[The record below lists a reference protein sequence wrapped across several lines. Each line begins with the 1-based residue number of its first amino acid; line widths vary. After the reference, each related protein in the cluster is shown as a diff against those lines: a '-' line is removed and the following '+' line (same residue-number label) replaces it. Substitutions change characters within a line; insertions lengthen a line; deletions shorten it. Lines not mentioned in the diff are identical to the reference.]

1 MNLPQTLLTAALTL
15 GLTSGAMA
23 TEPVQCQKVRFSD
36 VGWTDITATTAMAS
50 EILDNL
56 GYQPQTQL
64 LSVPVTFR
72 GMHDGDLDVFLG
84 NWMPSMENDI
94 RPYLDKQSLDVHATN
109 LTGAKYTLAVPAYVY
124 DAGVK
129 TFADLAK
136 HAEQFDSSIYGIE
149 PGNDG
154 NRLINDMI
162 KANAFGLEDFRL
174 VESSE
179 AGMLAQTKRAIRRND
194 WIVFLGWAPHPMN
207 QYFEMRYLD
216 GGDDWFGP
224 NFGGAE
230 VHTVVRKGYAAECS
244 NVAQLLSNLQF
255 TVAQENAWMAAILDE
270 DLDPREA
277 AKQWLKTNPQTLE
290 AWLNNVTTFD
300 GQPALPA
307 VKGKLAL

>member
-23 TEPVQCQKVRFSD
+23 AEPAQCQKVRFSD

-154 NRLINDMI
+154 NRLISDMI

-230 VHTVVRKGYAAECS
+230 VHTVVRKGYAAECP
-244 NVAQLLSNLQF
+244 NVGKLLSNLQF

-277 AKQWLKTNPQTLE
+277 AKQWLKANPQTLE

>member
-1 MNLPQTLLTAALTL
+1 MNLPHTLLTAALTL
-15 GLTSGAMA
+15 GLTSA
-23 TEPVQCQKVRFSD
+23 TLAAEPEQCQKVRFSD
-36 VGWTDITATTAMAS
+36 VGWTDITATTAMTS
-50 EILDNL
+50 EILENL
-56 GYQPQTQL
+56 GYSTQTQL

-94 RPYLDKQSLDVHATN
+94 RPYLDKQSLDIHATN

-154 NRLINDMI
+154 NRLISDMI

-179 AGMLAQTKRAIRRND
+179 AGMLAQTKRAIRRNN

-230 VHTVVRKGYAAECS
+230 VHTVVRKGYAAECP
-244 NVAQLLSNLQF
+244 NVAKLLSNLQF
-255 TVAQENAWMAAILDE
+255 TVEQENAWMAAILDE

-277 AKQWLKTNPQTLE
+277 AKQWLKANPQALD
-290 AWLNNVTTFD
+290 AWLSGVTSQD
-300 GQPALPA
+300 GQPGLST
-307 VKGKLAL
+307 VKAKLAL

>member
-15 GLTSGAMA
+15 GLTCGAMA
-23 TEPVQCQKVRFSD
+23 AEPAQCQKVRFSD

-72 GMHDGDLDVFLG
+72 GMHDGDVDVFLG

-154 NRLINDMI
+154 NRLISDMI

-230 VHTVVRKGYAAECS
+230 VHTVVRKGYAAECP
-244 NVAQLLSNLQF
+244 NVGKLLSNLQF

-277 AKQWLKTNPQTLE
+277 AKQWLKANPQALE

>member
-23 TEPVQCQKVRFSD
+23 AEPEQCQKVRFSD

-154 NRLINDMI
+154 NRLISDMI

-207 QYFEMRYLD
+207 QYFDMRYLD

-230 VHTVVRKGYAAECS
+230 VHTVVRKGYAAECP
-244 NVAQLLSNLQF
+244 NVGKLLSNLQF

-277 AKQWLKTNPQTLE
+277 AKQWLKANPQTLE

-300 GQPALPA
+300 GQPALPT